1 MIFLVSLF
9 ISTGGASL
17 SLPVL
22 VLAIAVQLEVF
33 LSSSLSLPPLSLPVL
48 VDDNSEYS
56 ISLFPLPRGS
66 LLT

>member
-1 MIFLVSLF
+1 M
-9 ISTGGASL
+9 

-56 ISLFPLPRGS
+56 IRLFPLTRGS